1 MSACEKCLQRLHY
14 IKYLESKIRVMEYRL
29 KLECLISDSSDN
41 SEDSSSDEDTPGQR
55 VDTHLAT
62 NSNNIKVTEIQGST
76 LEDNRRAKI
85 NKVKNLA
92 KRAR

>member
-29 KLECLISDSSDN
+29 KLKSLISDSSDN
-41 SEDSSSDEDTPGQR
+41 SEDSSSDTSDTPGQR

-62 NSNNIKVTEIQGST
+62 NSNNRRVTEIQGST
-76 LEDNRRAKI
+76 LE
-85 NKVKNLA
+85 
-92 KRAR
+92 